1 LNTTSG
7 RVDLEE
13 VNKSIAAQY
22 RFQRR
27 WQLLSMT
34 FYVVATVGTLL
45 STSAAGLLAAMH
57 YDLAAAILAGVS
69 TVLVGTEK
77 SLLFREKWRFHLT
90 VRTKLELLQSAI
102 VAQGLEAATAGKQF
116 SEIMENYAVNLP
128 VEARGNLGGSWRS
141 SCLRIFPT
149 AFSISSPTSITCRGA
164 WWPPNLMARGLS

>member
-13 VNKSIAAQY
+13 VNKSIAAQF

-34 FYVVATVGTLL
+34 FYVIATVGTLL

-57 YDLAAAILAGVS
+57 HDQAAAILAGVS
-69 TVLVGTEK
+69 TVLIGTEK

-102 VAQGLEAATAGKQF
+102 VAQGLDAAAAGKQF
-116 SEIMENYAVNLP
+116 GDIMENYAVNLP
-128 VEARGNLGGSWRS
+128 VEARGN
-141 SCLRIFPT
+141 
-149 AFSISSPTSITCRGA
+149 
-164 WWPPNLMARGLS
+164 